1 MRVSK
6 VFLLGGWSGLNGIP
20 QAASNCGPVILRKPR
35 ALLRVPGFEQRQR
48 WRPRIEPRV
57 EPTHRVAEKH
67 LALGRVELFVRSLA
81 DVRRAHA
88 EKQVLVRRADLV
100 LRAVAT
106 ASASDVAVHQGVQ
119 QRRMSLFCV
128 PKQLKK

>member
-6 VFLLGGWSGLNGIP
+6 VFLLGGGSGLNGIP
-20 QAASNCGPVILRKPR
+20 QAASNCRPVLFRKPR

-48 WRPRIEPRV
+48 WRRRIEPRV

-67 LALGRVELFVRSLA
+67 LALRRVELFVRSLA

-106 ASASDVAVHQGVQ
+106 ASASDVAVHQGGPTETN
-119 QRRMSLFCV
+119 V
-128 PKQLKK
+128 PFFVYLSN